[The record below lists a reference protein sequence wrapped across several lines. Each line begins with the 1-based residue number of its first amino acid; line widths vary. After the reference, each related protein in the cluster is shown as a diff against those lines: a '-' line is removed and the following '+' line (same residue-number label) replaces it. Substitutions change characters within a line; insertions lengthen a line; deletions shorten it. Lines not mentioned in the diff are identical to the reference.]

1 MKEVKEKDGQFLS
14 SMLFFSLPQCDYN
27 HNKKKMDTISIILP
41 YSSIC
46 FQPLMSLPLS
56 HDHMASP
63 SGNHED
69 KDNEGNIDI
78 PSTTSA
84 FERKMLEYMATQT
97 QTLQA
102 MTQIMVNI
110 HQYIIEQASNPKN
123 SNLVL
128 GDNRQNPF
136 VPPSLDK
143 EKLLVM
149 QAQVLQGQ
157 KQTNTSPSHNTK
169 ITKAGVPAGPIKKQV
184 IEAWNHQK

>member
-1 MKEVKEKDGQFLS
+1 
-14 SMLFFSLPQCDYN
+14 
-27 HNKKKMDTISIILP
+27 
-41 YSSIC
+41 
-46 FQPLMSLPLS
+46 
-56 HDHMASP
+56 
-63 SGNHED
+63 
-69 KDNEGNIDI
+69 
-78 PSTTSA
+78 
-84 FERKMLEYMATQT
+84 
-97 QTLQA
+97 